1 MYKTVQNAHSAVC
14 VCVRVNT
21 PSEGTTTTTSTTTT
35 TMTTTTRT
43 TTTTRATRSTRST
56 RSTGSTTTTP
66 PPPTTT
72 TATTATT
79 TKKKKNN
86 EDNKCNKNKK
96 KKKNNY
102 KKNNRNNKETS
113 RTRGMLSGIG
123 AAETGAATVYD
134 CGSEPAADRTTAWRR
149 RSVFVTAACAP
160 WPAWSGMHSAVSV
173 GAVLVWKRLVW
184 EVQRRLCDRPVHP
197 LSGTDTCSRACC
209 RWSQDGRSNLSHASP
224 GI

>member
-1 MYKTVQNAHSAVC
+1 MHIQQC

-43 TTTTRATRSTRST
+43 TTRTTTTTRATRSTRST
-56 RSTGSTTTTP
+56 RSTGSTTTTTP
-66 PPPTTT
+66 PPT

-86 EDNKCNKNKK
+86 EDNKCNKN

-149 RSVFVTAACAP
+149 RSFFVTAACAP